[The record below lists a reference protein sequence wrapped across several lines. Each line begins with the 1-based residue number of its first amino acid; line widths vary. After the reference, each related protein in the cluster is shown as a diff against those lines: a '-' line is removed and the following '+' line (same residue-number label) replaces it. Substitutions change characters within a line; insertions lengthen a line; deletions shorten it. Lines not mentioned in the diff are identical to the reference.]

1 MSKLP
6 EDGVLA
12 DFSTDLDELG
22 PDLHAEARSVA
33 GRTRHAQDA
42 FEVAVILG
50 TLGYND
56 QRARELGCRDVFELA
71 DKIVSL
77 LPLYGGPADEPPV
90 GTVDHM
96 AEPPPGPERM
106 SLGLL
111 GKSLLYS
118 APWIVA
124 VIALV
129 VARVSFWSTIT
140 PLEFSTTISLALFA
154 ALIVTGGF
162 LQAFARRGLFY
173 SMQHNAPLL
182 LWTLRRTLGAGF
194 LAILVVIGGGYL
206 ILEFVLQAYTP
217 ASNRSFL
224 FFGISIGV
232 LLLAFSPLYLG
243 KALPEVVIAACAGG
257 LVAILGGL
265 WITDEN
271 YINLYKAQAVQF
283 AAIWTVI
290 IIAVLFDIRVL
301 RRLGAPPVSVSVVDA
316 ETANRRV
323 LAPRL
328 GPVVRT
334 VRAYWAYGTG
344 FFVLLVVDQLIA
356 GGVGRGQFIY
366 NGVYQVGV
374 GTGLLVL
381 IPTLTYA
388 IAASYLL
395 PATVRRE
402 MTRNRVSGNGR
413 INRVLLRFYRRH
425 VVITLLVGLV
435 SGALLLGGTQWFATA
450 SLLTVGLEAARDV
463 YTCALAGYVLL
474 GIGAFNTGQLFSMGR
489 PQMPA
494 GVVWTG
500 AAVSLAAGLVLSMVW
515 DPLMGPVIG
524 LVMGAAVFA
533 LVTAVAAYRMFRGFD
548 LSYYRAF

>member
-6 EDGVLA
+6 DDAVFA
-12 DFSTDLDELG
+12 DFATDLDELG

-33 GRTRHAQDA
+33 GRTRQAQDA

-56 QRARELGCRDVFELA
+56 QRARELGCRDVFDLA
-71 DKIVSL
+71 EKIVSL

-90 GTVDHM
+90 GTADHI

-111 GKSLLYS
+111 AKSLLYS

-129 VARVSFWSTIT
+129 IARVSFWSTIT
-140 PLEFSTTISLALFA
+140 PLQFSTAVSLALFA
-154 ALIVTGGF
+154 ALVVTGGF

-173 SMQHNAPLL
+173 SLQHNAPLL
-182 LWTLRRTLGAGF
+182 YWTLRRTLGVGF
-194 LAILVVIGGGYL
+194 LAILTVMGGGYL

-217 ASNRSFL
+217 ASNRAFL

-232 LLLAFSPLYLG
+232 LLLSFSPLYLAR
-243 KALPEVVIAACAGG
+243 ALREVVIAACAGG
-257 LVAILGGL
+257 LVAVLGGW

-271 YINLYKAQAVQF
+271 YINLYKAQGVQF

-290 IIAVLFDIRVL
+290 IVAVLFDVRVL
-301 RRLGAPPVSVSVVDA
+301 RRLAAPPVAAVDTS
-316 ETANRRV
+316 EENRRV
-323 LAPRL
+323 LAPRI
-328 GPVVRT
+328 GPVVRS
-334 VRAYWAYGTG
+334 VRAYWAYGAG

-356 GGVGRGQFIY
+356 GGLWRGEFNY

-395 PATVRRE
+395 PATVRRA
-402 MTRNRVSGNGR
+402 MTRNRVSGNDM
-413 INRVLLRFYRRH
+413 INRVLLVFYRKH
-425 VVITLLVGLV
+425 LVITLLVGLV
-435 SGALLLGGTQWFATA
+435 SGALLLAGSDWFTTA
-450 SLLTVGLEAARDV
+450 SLLTVGLADARDV
-463 YTCALAGYVLL
+463 YTCALAGYMLL
-474 GIGAFNTGQLFSMGR
+474 GLGAFNTGQLFSMGR
-489 PQMPA
+489 AQLPA
-494 GVVWTG
+494 TVVWTG
-500 AAVSLAAGLVLSMVW
+500 AGMSLATGLILAWVW

-524 LVMGAAVFA
+524 LLIGSAVFA
-533 LVTAVAAYRMFRGFD
+533 TVTSVAAYRMFRRFD

>member
-6 EDGVLA
+6 EDAVLA
-12 DFSTDLDELG
+12 NFSTDLDELG

-33 GRTRHAQDA
+33 GRTRQAQDA

-77 LPLYGGPADEPPV
+77 LPLYGGPPDEPPV
-90 GTVDHM
+90 GTVDHL
-96 AEPPPGPERM
+96 AEPSPGPERM

-182 LWTLRRTLGAGF
+182 RWTLRRTLGAGF
-194 LAILVVIGGGYL
+194 LAILVVIGGGYV

-243 KALPEVVIAACAGG
+243 RALREVVIAACAGG
-257 LVAILGGL
+257 LVAILGGW

-290 IIAVLFDIRVL
+290 VIAVLFDIRVL

-356 GGVGRGQFIY
+356 GGLWRGQFIY

-402 MTRNRVSGNGR
+402 MVRNRVSASDG

-435 SGALLLGGTQWFATA
+435 SGALLLGGTHWFATA

-463 YTCALAGYVLL
+463 YTFALAGYVLL

-494 GVVWTG
+494 GVVWAG
-500 AAVSLAAGLVLSMVW
+500 AAVSLAAGLVLSLVW
-515 DPLMGPVIG
+515 DPLLGPVIG

-533 LVTAVAAYRMFRGFD
+533 LVTAVASYRMFRGFD